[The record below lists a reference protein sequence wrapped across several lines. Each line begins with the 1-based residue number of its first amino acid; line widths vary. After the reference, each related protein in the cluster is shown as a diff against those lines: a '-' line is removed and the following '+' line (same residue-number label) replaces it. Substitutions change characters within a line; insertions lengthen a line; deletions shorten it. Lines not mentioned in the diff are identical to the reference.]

1 MKTNK
6 TLNTM
11 LGIILIA
18 TMAGCDSFFE
28 DDISNR
34 TVELV
39 SPADQVETDILTQ
52 TFYWDA
58 VKGASSYRLQVVTP
72 SFANAEN
79 LVLDTLVSDNKY
91 TYTLFPAKFEWR
103 VRAENSVYQ
112 SGWSSS
118 HLTIYASDDLTRQKV
133 QVSSPHDGYITNQA
147 DISFVWDALYNA
159 DNYQVA
165 VYKGSW
171 EGETEVAPVN
181 VDGTSYEGTL
191 SEGTFFWGVKA
202 QNQTSETSYTI
213 QSLMIDQTPPNV
225 PVLTSPEN
233 NATVTSTSVQFA
245 WNSSDSG
252 SGIAQDT
259 VKIYSDGSLS
269 KLEKAVAS
277 SDQQAT
283 IDLADRKTYYWT
295 VLSVDKAGNVGAQ
308 ASIDTLTVRVN

>member
-1 MKTNK
+1 MKKNRI
-6 TLNTM
+6 LNTI
-11 LGIILIA
+11 LGVALLV

-52 TFYWDA
+52 TFYWD
-58 VKGASSYRLQVVTP
+58 VMEGASSYRLQVVTP

-79 LVLDTLVSDNKY
+79 LLLDTLVSDNKY
-91 TYTLFPAKFEWR
+91 TYTLFPAEFEWR

-118 HLTIYASDDLTRQKV
+118 HFTIYSSDDLTRQKV
-133 QVSSPHDGYITNQA
+133 QISSPHDGYFTNKV
-147 DISFVWDALYNA
+147 DISFAWDALYNA

-171 EGETEVAPVN
+171 DGETVIAPVK

-191 SEGTFFWGVKA
+191 SEGKFYWGVQA
-202 QNQTSETSYTI
+202 QNQTSQTSYSI
-213 QSLMIDQTPPNV
+213 QSFVIDQTPPNV

-233 NATVTSTSVQFA
+233 NATVTSTTVLFA

-259 VKIYSDGSLS
+259 VKVYADKNLTTLI
-269 KLEKAVAS
+269 KAVAS
-277 SDQQAT
+277 SDRQAEINLT
-283 IDLADRKTYYWT
+283 DRTTYYWT
-295 VLSVDKAGNVGAQ
+295 ALSVDKAGNVGAQ

>member
-52 TFYWDA
+52 TFYWDV
-58 VKGASSYRLQVVTP
+58 VKGASSYRLQVATP
-72 SFANAEN
+72 SFANSEN
-79 LVLDTLVSDNKY
+79 LVLDTLVTDNKY
-91 TYTLFPAKFEWR
+91 TYSLFPAEFEWR
-103 VRAENSVYQ
+103 VRAENSAYH

-118 HLTIYASDDLTRQKV
+118 HFTIYSSNDLTRQKV
-133 QVSSPHDGYITNQA
+133 QLVSPHDGKITNST

-159 DNYQVA
+159 DNYQIA
-165 VYKGSW
+165 IYKGSW
-171 EGETEVAPVN
+171 EGEMVVAPVS

-191 SEGTFFWGVKA
+191 SEGTFFWGVQA

-213 QSLMIDQTPPNV
+213 QSMVIDQTPPNV

-233 NATVTSTSVQFA
+233 NSTVTSTSVQFA
-245 WNSSDSG
+245 WKSSDSG

-269 KLEKAVAS
+269 TLEKAVAS

-283 IDLADRKTYYWT
+283 IDLTDRKTYYWT

>member
-1 MKTNK
+1 MKTNRI
-6 TLNTM
+6 LNTI
-11 LGIILIA
+11 LGMTLLVA
-18 TMAGCDSFFE
+18 MAGCDSFFE

-52 TFYWDA
+52 TFYWDV
-58 VKGASSYRLQVVTP
+58 VKGASSYRLQIVTP

-79 LVLDTLVSDNKY
+79 LVLDTLVTDNKY
-91 TYTLFPAKFEWR
+91 TYSLFPAEFEWR

-118 HLTIYASDDLTRQKV
+118 HLTIYSSDDLTRQKV
-133 QVSSPHDGYITNQA
+133 QLVSPHDAKITNST

-159 DNYQVA
+159 DNYQIA
-165 VYKGSW
+165 IYKGSW
-171 EGETEVAPVN
+171 EGETVVAPVS

-191 SEGTFFWGVKA
+191 SEGTFFWGVQA

-213 QSLMIDQTPPNV
+213 QSMVIDQTPPNV

-233 NATVTSTSVQFA
+233 NATVASTSVQFA

-259 VKIYSDGSLS
+259 VKVYSDKNLS
-269 KLEKAVAS
+269 TLVDAVAS
-277 SDQQAT
+277 SDQQAQIT
-283 IDLADRKTYYWT
+283 LADRTTYYWT
-295 VLSVDKAGNVGAQ
+295 VLSVDKAGNVGAR
-308 ASIDTLTVRVN
+308 ASVDTLTVRVN